1 MSGAPDIYDKQIHS
15 AITNSDAL
23 LIGPGLGRTDEAAAL
38 VKKILEITEIPVV
51 IDADGINCISGD
63 INILRKIKA
72 PAIITPHPAEMARLC
87 HTTISDIESNRIQYA
102 KHVASRY
109 SCVVVLK
116 GANTVVA
123 SPDGRVFFNTTGNP
137 ALATAG
143 SGDVLSGMIVSYL
156 AQGESALNAA
166 LTSVWLH
173 GKAADEA
180 VKNISVPAVTPLDI
194 IAELKRLAV

>member
-1 MSGAPDIYDKQIHS
+1 
-15 AITNSDAL
+15 
-23 LIGPGLGRTDEAAAL
+23 
-38 VKKILEITEIPVV
+38 
-51 IDADGINCISGD
+51 
-63 INILRKIKA
+63 
-72 PAIITPHPAEMARLC
+72 
-87 HTTISDIESNRIQYA
+87 
-102 KHVASRY
+102 
-109 SCVVVLK
+109 VVVLK

-180 VKNISVPAVTPLDI
+180 ETYVSKECWPLPSYGDLLFSVK
-194 IAELKRLAV
+194 